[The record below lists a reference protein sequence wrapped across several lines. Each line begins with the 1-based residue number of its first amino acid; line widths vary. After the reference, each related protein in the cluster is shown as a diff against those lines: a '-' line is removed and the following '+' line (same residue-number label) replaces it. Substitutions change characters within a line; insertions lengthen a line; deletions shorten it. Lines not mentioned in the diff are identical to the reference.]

1 MNCNIM
7 ETSELNKRY
16 EYAKKRVKEE
26 RIFYTHLG
34 VYLVINVI
42 ITAVILQFQEYI
54 YDGYLVINLISSPVL
69 WGVFLLAHGLWVF
82 RDRKLTKNS
91 FTLSLFSKKWEE
103 KKIKELMNDTNQ

>member
-7 ETSELNKRY
+7 ETSELNKKY

-34 VYLVINVI
+34 VYLVINII
-42 ITAVILQFQEYI
+42 ITVVILQFQEYI

-69 WGVFLLAHGLWVF
+69 WGVLHQAVAIVLYGTSLFLLYQF
-82 RDRKLTKNS
+82 RGVQPAK
-91 FTLSLFSKKWEE
+91 
-103 KKIKELMNDTNQ
+103 